1 MQRSVT
7 TALMTLALA
16 SGVAQAAAPSKDAIV
31 EQYADVALAT
41 YQASLR
47 SAETL
52 ERAIERFVGNPSE
65 ARFQAARAAWV
76 EAREDYQQSE
86 VFRFGNPVVDD
97 WEGQLNAWPLDE
109 GLIDYVDAGYVH
121 ELGNPGATAN
131 LIASDSIQVGS
142 ERLDVSKLSPQ
153 LLASLNELG
162 GSEANVATGYHAI
175 EFLLWGQDLNGTNA
189 GAGERPYTDFV
200 VGADCTHG
208 NCHRR
213 RAYLQATVDLLISD
227 LDYMVG
233 QWSPDTAGNYRAALL
248 SEPTDNALRRVFYG
262 MGSLALGELAGE
274 RMKVALSA
282 FSTEDEHDCFSDNTH
297 NSHFYNARG
306 IRNVYRGEFG
316 GADGA
321 SIRAYLSET
330 DPALAER
337 ADAAFADVDAALSAI
352 VESAEQDNVHFD
364 QLIAMD
370 NSAGHALVQAAIDAL
385 VAEARVIEEMALA
398 MDIDRLNP
406 DNADHQF

>member
-1 MQRSVT
+1 MHRLFIVPL
-7 TALMTLALA
+7 TACSLVVGAA
-16 SGVAQAAAPSKDAIV
+16 YAAAPSKDAIV
-31 EQYADVALAT
+31 EQYADVAFT
-41 YQASLR
+41 TFQASLT
-47 SAETL
+47 SAKAL
-52 ERAIERFVGNPSE
+52 ERAIERFVGAPSE
-65 ARFQAARAAWV
+65 AGLQAAKDAWI

-109 GLIDYVDAGYVH
+109 GLIDYVDDSYVH

-131 LIASDSIQVGS
+131 LIAADSVQVGS
-142 ERLDVSKLSPQ
+142 EQLDVTKLSPE

-162 GSEANVATGYHAI
+162 GSEANVATGYHAV

-200 VGADCTHG
+200 VGADCSND

-213 RAYLQATVDLLISD
+213 RAYLQATMDLLIAD
-227 LDYMVG
+227 LEYMVE
-233 QWSPDTAGNYRAALL
+233 QWSPNQSDNYRAALL

-316 GADGA
+316 SESGS
-321 SIRAYLSET
+321 SIRDYLQAN
-330 DPALAER
+330 DPQLAER
-337 ADAAFADVDAALSAI
+337 ADAAFAEVDAAMSKLVA
-352 VESAEQDNVHFD
+352 SAEQDNVHFD

-370 NSAGHALVQAAIDAL
+370 NSAGHALVQSAIDAL
-385 VAEARVIEEMALA
+385 VAEARIIEEMALA

>member
-1 MQRSVT
+1 MHRSLIAPV
-7 TALMTLALA
+7 AVCTLVI
-16 SGVAQAAAPSKDAIV
+16 GVAQAAAPSKEDIV
-31 EQYADVALAT
+31 AQYADVALAT
-41 YQASLR
+41 YQASLD
-47 SAETL
+47 SAQDL
-52 ERAIERFVGNPSE
+52 ERSIDRFLDKPS
-65 ARFQAARAAWV
+65 ARRLNAARDAWI

-109 GLIDYVDAGYVH
+109 GLIDYVDASYVH

-131 LIASDSIQVGS
+131 LIAASSVQVGS
-142 ERLDVSKLSPQ
+142 ELIDVNELTPD

-175 EFLLWGQDLNGTNA
+175 EFLLWGQDLHGTAA
-189 GAGERPYTDFV
+189 GAGERPYTDYL
-200 VGADCTHG
+200 VGDDCTNGH
-208 NCHRR
+208 CDRR
-213 RAYLQATVDLLISD
+213 VAYLEAAVDLLISD
-227 LDYMVG
+227 LEYMVD
-233 QWSPDTAGNYRAALL
+233 QWSEDQADNYRATLL

-316 GADGA
+316 RKHSD
-321 SIRAYLSET
+321 SIRDYLRAN
-330 DPALAER
+330 DPELADR
-337 ADAAFADVDAALSAI
+337 ADAAFANVDAALTDI
-352 VESAEQDNVHFD
+352 VDSAEKDNVHFD
-364 QLIAMD
+364 QLIDMD
-370 NSAGHALVQAAIDAL
+370 NSEGHALVQAAIDAL
-385 VAEARVIEEMALA
+385 VAEARIIEEVALA

-406 DNADHQF
+406 DNADHEF